1 MEENK
6 FIIVR
11 DDDHDLAAQWDRK
24 TIMFKSREE
33 AEEFS
38 MLFPGF
44 FMGVECGTV
53 ELESC
58 YEGYEYIYYKDLI
71 NLESFKEVMERLA
84 N

>member
-11 DDDHDLAAQWDRK
+11 DDDHDLAAQWDGK

-33 AEEFS
+33 AAEFTEF
-38 MLFPGF
+38 FPWF
-44 FMGVECGTV
+44 FGGVKCGTIPI
-53 ELESC
+53 EPC
-58 YEGYEYIYYKDLI
+58 EGYEYIYYKDLI
-71 NLESFKEVMERLA
+71 NLDSFKEEMEHQA